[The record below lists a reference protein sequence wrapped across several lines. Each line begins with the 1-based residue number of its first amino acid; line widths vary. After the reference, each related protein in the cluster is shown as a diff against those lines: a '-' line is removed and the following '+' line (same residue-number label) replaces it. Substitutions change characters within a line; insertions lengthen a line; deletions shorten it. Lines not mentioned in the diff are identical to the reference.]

1 MNKQVKLDAFVK
13 ENLSKDIEESRKG
26 IQGSYD
32 LPNGWKWVRLDAAAW
47 LNKEKRDPRKE
58 MPNEEFLYIDIS
70 SIEEGTGSILE
81 VKKILGKN
89 APSRAR
95 RVIHANDVIMS
106 TVRPYLKSIAI
117 IPEEY
122 DNQICSTG
130 FAVLTCKKEI
140 LPKYL
145 FYLLFSDVVI
155 RQCNE
160 MMVGAHYP
168 ALRFDQVARIK
179 IPLPPLEEQKRI
191 VSRLDQLVSR
201 AEEAKRLRKLA
212 REEAE
217 KIMHAA
223 LNKVFSR
230 AEEEGWKWVRLKELV
245 LIESG
250 KRPKGGS
257 TGTGVPS
264 LGGEQLLPT
273 GKVNWEKLR
282 YVPEDFFD
290 TLKKGKV
297 KQGDVLVVK
306 DGATTGKTAY
316 VESLPFKKVAVNE
329 HVFIVRSLDE
339 SRLLNKYLF
348 FILFSEI
355 GQKQIRDLFHGAAQ
369 GGITQHNVEEI
380 SIPLPT
386 LDEQKRIIVY
396 LDKLRETIVSI
407 RGLQQKTEEELEK
420 LVPSILDKAFK
431 GGL

>member
-1 MNKQVKLDAFVK
+1 MNKQAKLDAFMK
-13 ENLSKDIEESRKG
+13 ENISKNIEEDMEG
-26 IQGSYD
+26 IQGPYD
-32 LPNGWKWVRLDAAAW
+32 LPEGWKWTKLKNIAEIIMGQSPPSITY
-47 LNKEKRDPRKE
+47 NKEGKGLPFYQGKADFGVLYPTPHVWCSEPNKIAEAGDVLISVRAPVGPVNLCKERSCIGRGLAAIRPR
-58 MPNEEFLYIDIS
+58 NHVFNNFFLFYYLR
-70 SIEEGTGSILE
+70 SIENKWIGKGSTFEAIKKKDLE
-81 VKKILGKN
+81 N
-89 APSRAR
+89 
-95 RVIHANDVIMS
+95 
-106 TVRPYLKSIAI
+106 
-117 IPEEY
+117 
-122 DNQICSTG
+122 
-130 FAVLTCKKEI
+130 
-140 LPKYL
+140 
-145 FYLLFSDVVI
+145 LL
-155 RQCNE
+155 
-160 MMVGAHYP
+160 
-168 ALRFDQVARIK
+168 

-191 VSRLDQLVSR
+191 VSRLDHLVSR

-223 LNKVFSR
+223 LNKVFSK
-230 AEEEGWKWVRLKELV
+230 AEEEGWEWVKLKELV

-257 TGTGVPS
+257 TGTGIPS

-348 FILFSEI
+348 FVLFSEI

-369 GGITQHNVEEI
+369 GGITQRNVEEI

-420 LVPSILDKAFK
+420 FVPSILDKAFR
-431 GGL
+431 GEL

>member
-1 MNKQVKLDAFVK
+1 MQ
-13 ENLSKDIEESRKG
+13 
-26 IQGSYD
+26 
-32 LPNGWKWVRLDAAAW
+32 
-47 LNKEKRDPRKE
+47 
-58 MPNEEFLYIDIS
+58 
-70 SIEEGTGSILE
+70 T
-81 VKKILGKN
+81 
-89 APSRAR
+89 
-95 RVIHANDVIMS
+95 
-106 TVRPYLKSIAI
+106 
-117 IPEEY
+117 
-122 DNQICSTG
+122 
-130 FAVLTCKKEI
+130 
-140 LPKYL
+140 
-145 FYLLFSDVVI
+145 
-155 RQCNE
+155 
-160 MMVGAHYP
+160 
-168 ALRFDQVARIK
+168 
-179 IPLPPLEEQKRI
+179 
-191 VSRLDQLVSR
+191 
-201 AEEAKRLRKLA
+201 
-212 REEAE
+212 
-217 KIMHAA
+217 A
-223 LNKVFSR
+223 LNKVFSK
-230 AEEEGWKWVRLKELV
+230 AEEEGWEWVKLKELV

-348 FILFSEI
+348 FALFSEI

-369 GGITQHNVEEI
+369 GGITQRNVEEI

-396 LDKLRETIVSI
+396 LDKLRETIESI
-407 RGLQQKTEEELEK
+407 RRLQQITEEELEK
-420 LVPSILDKAFK
+420 LVPSILDKAFR
-431 GGL
+431 GEL